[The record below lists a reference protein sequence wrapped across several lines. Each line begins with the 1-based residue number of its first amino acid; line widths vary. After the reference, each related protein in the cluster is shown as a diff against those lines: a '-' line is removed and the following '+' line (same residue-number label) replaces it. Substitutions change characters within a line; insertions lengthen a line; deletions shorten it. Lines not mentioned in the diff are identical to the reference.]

1 MAKLGQGARPAAPG
15 RRRRRLVAR
24 TVRPYGRA
32 AHRSPNLAPP
42 PQKRHRQAP
51 SIASLAPPPRQAAG
65 HADRASR
72 RTRDHRKKL
81 KRARPLSPPPG
92 GGRSIGGLRPPS
104 FYVKNADAERR
115 LCEARRVG
123 VRARVARCDSLHRR
137 APHPAHLRCATLPL
151 QGRVKTRSRSRDA
164 FRPSLEIR
172 LVNDRTFS
180 LFASFY
186 SLFLIFV
193 LAARNLFPQKKKG
206 GGTPAN
212 AGHQPPHLAMRRA
225 PHDGALI

>member
-92 GGRSIGGLRPPS
+92 GGRSIGDLRPPS

-115 LCEARRVG
+115 LCEARRDGVKARTSALLIPASPRTPPRAPAVRDPPPAGEGENARSRPRNAIRVG
-123 VRARVARCDSLHRR
+123 VACRASCEL
-137 APHPAHLRCATLPL
+137 
-151 QGRVKTRSRSRDA
+151 G
-164 FRPSLEIR
+164 E
-172 LVNDRTFS
+172 S
-180 LFASFY
+180 LFPIHHSPLA
-186 SLFLIFV
+186 FV
-193 LAARNLFPQKKKG
+193 FPQIKRG

-212 AGHQPPHLAMRRA
+212 ADPYPPHLAMLLA